1 MLLAVATPTH
11 MMEPVKAGTLN
22 VVRVKNRKRI
32 MPQSA
37 AGSAV
42 MMMNGSSHDWKLT
55 TISMYTRTMENPR
68 PANSPTYDVCM
79 VSSWPANME
88 EAASRKKMLVGLH
101 DPADVP
107 ANAVQIAALNRAIN
121 IDYAADVVMRKRFHL
136 VAAANRRHI

>member
-42 MMMNGSSHDWKLT
+42 MMMNGSSHDWKFT

-79 VSSWPANME
+79 VSSCPRMWKKLPLGSRCSLAFTMRAISKANE
-88 EAASRKKMLVGLH
+88 HLLPRGSFVGLH
-101 DPADVP
+101 DPRDIVSNP
-107 ANAVQIAALNRAIN
+107 VE
-121 IDYAADVVMRKRFHL
+121 
-136 VAAANRRHI
+136 VAT